1 MFVDVHTHLYYPKFE
16 SDLDEVIARAKSAG
30 MVSII
35 NAGTDHESNVKV
47 LELTKKDE
55 ILNATLGIYP
65 TTIEKMS
72 EEELDDELKFIKKNK
87 DKILGIGEI
96 GLDFHLTKD
105 KELQEKQVNFFKK
118 TLTTLKELNKP
129 FVIHS
134 RKAERECIEI
144 LEELKI
150 KKVVFH
156 CFSGKLSLIKRI
168 EGNGW
173 LISIPANIDKSEHFQ
188 GAVQKTSISNLLTET
203 DAPFLAPKDKDRS
216 EPSFVINTINKIAE
230 LKKLDKEEVKKNI
243 FLNYQRTFL

>member
-1 MFVDVHTHLYYPKFE
+1 LV
-16 SDLDEVIARAKSAG
+16 
-30 MVSII
+30 
-35 NAGTDHESNVKV
+35 
-47 LELTKKDE
+47 
-55 ILNATLGIYP
+55 
-65 TTIEKMS
+65 
-72 EEELDDELKFIKKNK
+72 
-87 DKILGIGEI
+87 
-96 GLDFHLTKD
+96 
-105 KELQEKQVNFFKK
+105 
-118 TLTTLKELNKP
+118 
-129 FVIHS
+129 
-134 RKAERECIEI
+134 
-144 LEELKI
+144 LKI

-156 CFSGKLSLIKRI
+156 CFSGKFSLIKRI